1 MHEPAALP
9 PERVRAVCSSP
20 VLVRALMTVYSNLR
34 PLSGSRYLLPLSA
47 TDQVRSQTLTSFDEA
62 LRRVVALAQP
72 VGVETVPFA
81 DAEGRVL
88 SAPLRARSSMPPW
101 DVSAMD
107 GYAVRDEDLATQPA
121 VLPVAGE
128 VAAGDEPRSELP
140 QGAAFRILTGAP
152 VPHGATRVVI
162 QENVCRRG
170 DHIEI
175 MTPVGPRRNIRARAS
190 DFEKGDVLA
199 PAGQIMGWR
208 AMTTAAAADRCEV
221 EVFCRPRLVILAT
234 GDELAPPGE
243 AHCRPGA
250 IPESISYGIVAF
262 ARAYGCE
269 IIRAERIPDDL
280 GHLARSAEKA
290 VRDADLV
297 IVIGGASVG
306 DRDFSRRILG
316 ETPDYVFS
324 GVAIKPGK
332 PVWLARRSDKLILG
346 LPGNPT
352 SALVTARLFL
362 APLLAGLGGRNADDA
377 TAFRTWRLGGELSAS
392 GDRESFVLARACTE
406 AAIPL
411 DDQSSAGQR
420 ALAGADLLI
429 RLPPHSRAFASGDE
443 VQALCF

>member
-1 MHEPAALP
+1 MHETAALS

-20 VLVRALMTVYSNLR
+20 VLVRATMTAYSNLR
-34 PLSGSRYLLPLSA
+34 PLSGSRYLLPLSV
-47 TDQVRSQTLTSFDEA
+47 TDQVRSQALTSFDEA

-72 VGVETVPFA
+72 LGVETVPFA
-81 DAEGRVL
+81 EAEGRVL
-88 SAPLRARSSMPPW
+88 SAPLMARSSMPPW
-101 DVSAMD
+101 DISAMD
-107 GYAVRDEDLATQPA
+107 GYAVRDEDLTTPPA
-121 VLPVAGE
+121 ILPVAGE
-128 VAAGDEPRSELP
+128 AAAGDEPRSELP
-140 QGAAFRILTGAP
+140 LGAAFRILTGAP

-170 DHIEI
+170 NHIEI
-175 MTPVGPRRNIRARAS
+175 KTPVGLRRNIRARAS

-199 PAGQIMGWR
+199 PAGQTMGWR
-208 AMTTAAAADRCEV
+208 VMTTAAAADRGEV
-221 EVFCRPRLVILAT
+221 EVFRRPRIVILAT
-234 GDELAPPGE
+234 GDELASPGQ

-250 IPESISYGIVAF
+250 IPESISYGIAAF
-262 ARAYGCE
+262 ARTHGCE
-269 IIRAERIPDDL
+269 IIRAEHIPDDL
-280 GHLARSAEKA
+280 KHLARSAEKA

-362 APLLAGLGGRNADDA
+362 APLLAGLGGRNVDDA
-377 TAFRTWRLGGELSAS
+377 TAFRSWRLGGELSAS
-392 GDRESFVLARACTE
+392 GDRESFVLARACAE

>member
-1 MHEPAALP
+1 MHETAALP

-20 VLVRALMTVYSNLR
+20 VLVRATMTAYSNLR
-34 PLSGSRYLLPLSA
+34 PLSGSRHVLPRSP
-47 TDQVRSQTLTSFDEA
+47 TDQVRSPALTSFDEA
-62 LRRVVALAQP
+62 LRRVVTLAQP
-72 VGVETVPFA
+72 LGVETVPFA
-81 DAEGRVL
+81 EAEGRVL
-88 SAPLRARSSMPPW
+88 SAPLMARSSMPPW
-101 DVSAMD
+101 DISAMD
-107 GYAVRDEDLATQPA
+107 GYAVRDEDLTTLPA
-121 VLPVAGE
+121 ILPVAGE
-128 VAAGDEPRSELP
+128 AAAGDEPRSELP
-140 QGAAFRILTGAP
+140 LGAAFRILTGAP

-170 DHIEI
+170 NHIEI
-175 MTPVGPRRNIRARAS
+175 MTPVGLRRNIRARAS

-199 PAGQIMGWR
+199 PAGQTMGWR
-208 AMTTAAAADRCEV
+208 VMTTAAAADRGEV
-221 EVFCRPRLVILAT
+221 EVFRRPRIVILAT
-234 GDELAPPGE
+234 GDELAPPGQ
-243 AHCRPGA
+243 AHCRLGA
-250 IPESISYGIVAF
+250 IPESISYGIAAF
-262 ARAYGCE
+262 ARTHGCE
-269 IIRAERIPDDL
+269 IIRAEHIRDDL

-290 VRDADLV
+290 ARDADLV

-332 PVWLARRSDKLILG
+332 PVWLARRSDRLILG

-377 TAFRTWRLGGELSAS
+377 TAFRSWRLGGGLSAS
-392 GDRESFVLARACTE
+392 GDRESFVLARACAE